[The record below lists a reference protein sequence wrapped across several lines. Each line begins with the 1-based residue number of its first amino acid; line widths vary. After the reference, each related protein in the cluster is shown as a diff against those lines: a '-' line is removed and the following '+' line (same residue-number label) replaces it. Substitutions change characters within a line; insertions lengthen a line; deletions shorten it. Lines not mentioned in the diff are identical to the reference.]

1 MSPATA
7 QKYTGMRLDAAAL
20 KTLAHPLRSRL
31 LSALRIGGAATA
43 TDLAARLG
51 TNSGA
56 TSYHLRRL
64 ESVGL
69 VTDTGEGEGKRRLW
83 RASTD
88 SHQYDPSDFAG
99 DEDAETAL
107 SWLQRDYSRHLGEQF
122 ERWLDVE
129 HTLAPGVAGRGRDG
143 RLVRHRHR
151 RAGDGDDQG
160 GLGGLR
166 EVPPDRSGQ
175 PERPPVAVYLVDYPL
190 DLDRAPE
197 GSGPVTTRPHGA
209 QQARRVLLLLTF
221 TRWFPIGL
229 VDRRPHPAPPRAGHD
244 PWPRSA

>member
-1 MSPATA
+1 MSPTDRRDGPPTTPGDGVSGASET
-7 QKYTGMRLDAAAL
+7 YTGMRLDATAL

-31 LSALRIGGAATA
+31 LSALRVGGAATA

-107 SWLQRDYSRHLGEQF
+107 GWLQRDYSRHLGEQF

-129 HTLAPGVAGRGRDG
+129 HTWPAEWQDAVGM
-143 RLVRHRHR
+143 
-151 RAGDGDDQG
+151 GDSFVIATAEQVSEMT
-160 GLGGLR
+160 R
-166 EVPPDRSGQ
+166 EVWEVFEKYRRVGQ
-175 PERPPVAVYLVDYPL
+175 GNPNARRVAVYLVGYPL
-190 DLDRAPE
+190 DLDRAPR
-197 GSGPVTTRPHGA
+197 GG
-209 QQARRVLLLLTF
+209 Q
-221 TRWFPIGL
+221 
-229 VDRRPHPAPPRAGHD
+229 DR
-244 PWPRSA
+244 

>member
-1 MSPATA
+1 MATTDESEQRPTSPGDGVSGTA
-7 QKYTGMRLDAAAL
+7 ETYTGMRLDATAL

-31 LSALRIGGAATA
+31 LSALRVGGAATA
-43 TDLAARLG
+43 TDLARRLG

-69 VTDTGEGEGKRRLW
+69 VTDTGDGEGKRRLW

-129 HTLAPGVAGRGRDG
+129 HTWPPEWQDAVGMGDSFVIATAEQ
-143 RLVRHRHR
+143 VSAMAEEVWAVFEKYR
-151 RAGDGDDQG
+151 RIGQG
-160 GLGGLR
+160 NPNAR
-166 EVPPDRSGQ
+166 R
-175 PERPPVAVYLVDYPL
+175 VAVYLVDYPL
-190 DLDRAPE
+190 DLDRAPRG
-197 GSGPVTTRPHGA
+197 GS
-209 QQARRVLLLLTF
+209 
-221 TRWFPIGL
+221 
-229 VDRRPHPAPPRAGHD
+229 DR
-244 PWPRSA
+244 

>member
-1 MSPATA
+1 MATNDESEQQATSPGDGVSGTA
-7 QKYTGMRLDAAAL
+7 ETYTGMRLDATAL

-31 LSALRIGGAATA
+31 LSALRVGGAATA
-43 TDLAARLG
+43 TDLARRLG

-69 VTDTGEGEGKRRLW
+69 VTDTGDGEGKRRLW

-129 HTLAPGVAGRGRDG
+129 HTWPPEWQDAVGMGDSFVIATAEQ
-143 RLVRHRHR
+143 VSAMTEEVWAVFEKYR
-151 RAGDGDDQG
+151 RIGQG
-160 GLGGLR
+160 NPNAR
-166 EVPPDRSGQ
+166 R
-175 PERPPVAVYLVDYPL
+175 VAVYLVDYPL
-190 DLDRAPE
+190 DLDRAPR
-197 GSGPVTTRPHGA
+197 GGA
-209 QQARRVLLLLTF
+209 QR
-221 TRWFPIGL
+221 
-229 VDRRPHPAPPRAGHD
+229 
-244 PWPRSA
+244 